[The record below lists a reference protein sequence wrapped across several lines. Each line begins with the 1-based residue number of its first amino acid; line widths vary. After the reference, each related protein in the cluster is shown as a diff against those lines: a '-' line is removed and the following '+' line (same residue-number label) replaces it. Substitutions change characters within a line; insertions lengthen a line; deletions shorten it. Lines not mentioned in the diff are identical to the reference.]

1 MADEPSYETHYEET
15 THKKKK
21 KKKSSK
27 RETID
32 VSVDFIE
39 ETSDRKA
46 PVVGYFP
53 TGFNPLESGDNGVKV
68 FRHKRH
74 ANRMELVVSPSESNL
89 EFVGKSYVGEAA
101 AAQICTYALGVLD
114 KESQTLRIVPIAA
127 NKVFRLEPHL
137 AEKESTHAE
146 QSGVTETSSAG
157 KVERKVERKM
167 SDLTNMF
174 GARKDKVQQK
184 RMQNL
189 MEQVNNDEPEP
200 EHIGATQNY
209 ESEVETEA
217 GGSLGFQIIPPH
229 DLTADAPERAYPLD
243 QIIPRGERPYLL
255 NILDDVKNKN
265 KYPSFVANRMHKLKS
280 LNDEEKE
287 EFACIL
293 SYITHLITFWESYN
307 RASRWKRGQNK
318 TGENR
323 MSIPQIVYQK
333 LMRLFMNS
341 ESNVLSTENH
351 ELLIGYIL
359 VLTLFADNFQSETT
373 DIAKDLKM
381 TWPKLKLYYQQLG
394 CKATGSFVT
403 LPVPLHIPDMMR
415 KAKKKQRRQ

>member
-1 MADEPSYETHYEET
+1 MADEPSYETHHEET

-27 RETID
+27 RQTLD
-32 VSVDFIE
+32 VSVNFVEDA
-39 ETSDRKA
+39 SDRAA

-53 TGFNPLESGDNGVKV
+53 TGFDPLDSPENRVRV

-74 ANRMELVVSPSESNL
+74 ANRMELVVSPTESSL

-101 AAQICTYALGVLD
+101 APQICNYAVGVLD

-146 QSGVTETSSAG
+146 PSEVTGATSTGKATG
-157 KVERKVERKM
+157 KVERKM
-167 SDLTNMF
+167 ADLTNMF

-184 RMQNL
+184 RLQNL
-189 MEQVNNDEPEP
+189 MEQMNNDEPQP
-200 EHIGATQNY
+200 EHISATQNY
-209 ESEVETEA
+209 ESEVENEA
-217 GGSLGFQIIPPH
+217 EGSLGFQIIPPH
-229 DLTADAPERAYPLD
+229 DLTADAPERAYPLN

-255 NILDDVKNKN
+255 NILDDLKNKK
-265 KYPSFVANRMHKLKS
+265 KYPSFVANRMHKLNS

-307 RASRWKRGQNK
+307 RASRWKHGQNK
-318 TGENR
+318 AGENR
-323 MSIPQIVYQK
+323 KSIPQIVYQK
-333 LMRLFMNS
+333 LMGLFMNS
-341 ESNVLSTENH
+341 ESNVLSTEKH
-351 ELLIGYIL
+351 ELLVGYIL
-359 VLTLFADNFQSETT
+359 VLTLFADNFQCDTT

-381 TWPKLKLYYQQLG
+381 TWPKLKLYYLQLG
-394 CKATGSFVT
+394 CKAAGTFVT
-403 LPVPLHIPDMMR
+403 LPVPLQIPDLIR
-415 KAKKKQRRQ
+415 KTKNQRRQ